1 MIFNKNIGL
10 FLISIF
16 VLSAC
21 DTAEDEPVPNSSD
34 VSFTTVSP
42 LGENVNDSAALD
54 AGPEVSYD
62 GLELYFHSDRTGDL
76 DIYVSK
82 RASTADSW
90 GPAESL
96 SASINSSEN
105 DKDASIS
112 KDGLTLVIASD
123 RTGTAGGYDLYLS
136 TRLSVNDPWSLPAS
150 LGNVVNSDLNESG
163 ADLNADGRLLYFHS
177 DRTGADALGFSSLGG
192 DDIYASNRVAVG
204 SAWGAPVNLGTNVNS
219 TGDDAAPEAASD
231 SLTLYFHSTRPGGAG
246 SHSIWSATRATVND
260 IWGVPALVPAP
271 VNSAAK
277 DVGPGLSTNWKTLY
291 FASDFGGNTN
301 IWIAEP

>member
-21 DTAEDEPVPNSSD
+21 DTAEDEPVPTSSD
-34 VSFTTVSP
+34 VSFTTVTM
-42 LGENVNDSAALD
+42 LGANVNDATALD

-62 GLELYFHSDRTGDL
+62 GLELYFHSDRTGGEGGLDL
-76 DIYVSK
+76 YVSK
-82 RASTADSW
+82 RASTSDSW
-90 GPAESL
+90 GAAENMG
-96 SASINSSEN
+96 ASINSSGN

-123 RTGTAGGYDLYLS
+123 RSTTSGYDLYLS
-136 TRLSVNDPWSLPAS
+136 TRASLSDPWSAPAS
-150 LGNVVNSDLNESG
+150 LGNVVNTNLNESG
-163 ADLNADGRLLYFHS
+163 ADLNADGRLLFFQS
-177 DRTGADALGFSSLGG
+177 DRTDVNAGGFGG
-192 DDIYASNRVAVG
+192 DDIYASNRATLTA
-204 SAWGAPVNLGTNVNS
+204 AWEAPVNLGSNVNS
-219 TGDDAAPEAASD
+219 TGSDSAPEAASD
-231 SLTLYFHSTRPGGAG
+231 LLTLYFHSTRAGGAG
-246 SHSIWSATRATVND
+246 SHNIWRATRATVND

-271 VNSAAK
+271 VNSASK
-277 DVGPGLSTNWKTLY
+277 DVEPGLSTNWKTLY